1 MPTAEFRVQRPTDYL
16 SVEMWDMIVV
26 LEPAAVSDIL
36 HARDF
41 HNQVMRFDI
50 RPLDDTTRLVG
61 IARTMQSRPLVGAPQ
76 PGREYELLFAAIDG
90 LQPGG
95 ILVTDRTDCCV
106 WGELCSEAAIVH
118 GGNGAV
124 IDGFSR
130 DIDGIRQLGFPLF
143 YRGPHMS
150 DLLYHRTITGINEAV
165 YCGDVAVWPG
175 DLLMGSQ
182 DGVVVVPSRLIED
195 VVVEAHHKV
204 QTESEVRVALRNGM
218 NAGEAY
224 KTFGV
229 M

>member
-1 MPTAEFRVQRPTDYL
+1 MTASEFEVRRPAGRI
-16 SVEMWDMIVV
+16 SAEVWDIIVA

-50 RPLDDTTRLVG
+50 RPFGDTTKLVG
-61 IARTMQSRPLVGAPQ
+61 VARTMQSRPLVGAPQ

-90 LQPGG
+90 LRTGEV
-95 ILVTDRTDCCV
+95 LVTDRTDCCV
-106 WGELCSEAAIVH
+106 WGELCTEAAIAH

-124 IDGFSR
+124 IDGFAR
-130 DIDGIRQLGFPLF
+130 DIDGIRKLGFPLF

-150 DLLYHRTITGINEAV
+150 DLLYHRTITGINEGV

-182 DGVVVVPSRLIED
+182 DGVVVVPGRLIED
-195 VVVEAHHKV
+195 VVVEAHRKV
-204 QTESEVRVALRNGM
+204 QTESEVRIALRNGM
-218 NAGEAY
+218 NAGDAY